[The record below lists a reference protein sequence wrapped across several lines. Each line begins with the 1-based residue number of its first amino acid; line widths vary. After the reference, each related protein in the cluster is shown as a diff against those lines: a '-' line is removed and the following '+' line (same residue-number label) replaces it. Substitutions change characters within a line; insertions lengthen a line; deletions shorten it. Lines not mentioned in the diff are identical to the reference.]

1 MHQSQGACT
10 IIWESDVGRVEQ
22 VLRHEL
28 FINLR
33 VPGGWDQGDLAHM
46 VLLYK
51 RHAPSP
57 RHSTAICC
65 DTVVINMQMSTV

>member
-33 VPGGWDQGDLAHM
+33 APGGWDQGDLAHM

-51 RHAPSP
+51 RHGMPLPQGTRPPSAVTL
-57 RHSTAICC
+57 S
-65 DTVVINMQMSTV
+65 